1 MLKEP
6 CESQNTGTERVIW
19 GILPDNLTRMSHISR
34 RTLALGLCAAL
45 LLGSSPAVAKTRKPS
60 LAEIAKA
67 KAAEKAK
74 AKVAAAAKA
83 RLDAAQARLN
93 VLAREA
99 AKAKVAYSKSAAELA
114 TAAQIAR
121 QKAAASVAAAA
132 EVSRAHDGIGRI
144 AAGAYQMGGG
154 FTNFDAILHA
164 NGPQDL
170 VDRLSQLNAIS
181 ASNATILHRFQSAS
195 DQARVAKLAADSA
208 RIAQANATKKVAA
221 AKNVADAIKA
231 SQQQEVDSLMALQ
244 NQLMAELS
252 KARNVRVTL
261 EQQRQLAILEEQ
273 RAKIA
278 ARTPGQAKI
287 WRDRGYTGRQTI
299 RTSAQQRSIAVAF
312 AKRQVLA
319 GLPYVWG
326 AQGPRS
332 YDCSGLVY
340 AAYKA
345 AGLSWP
351 AWSRLNAAL
360 YFVATKRIPL
370 SELQP
375 GDLVFYSYDGTV
387 PSIHHVS
394 IYAGNDMVWE
404 ARGTREGLKFSNMY
418 NTNGLMPFG
427 GRV

>member
-1 MLKEP
+1 M
-6 CESQNTGTERVIW
+6 
-19 GILPDNLTRMSHISR
+19 SR
-34 RTLALGLCAAL
+34 RTLALALCAGL

-60 LAEIAKA
+60 LAEIATA
-67 KAAEKAK
+67 KASERAK
-74 AKVAAAAKA
+74 AMVAAAAKVKLDIA
-83 RLDAAQARLN
+83 QSRLRVLAQEAAQ
-93 VLAREA
+93 
-99 AKAKVAYSKSAAELA
+99 AKVAYNKSAAALA
-114 TAAQIAR
+114 TASQIAR
-121 QKAAASVAAAA
+121 QKASAAVAAAA
-132 EVSRAHDGIGRI
+132 EVSQARDGIGRI
-144 AAGAYQMGGG
+144 AVGAYQMGGG
-154 FTNFDAILHA
+154 FSNFDAILHA

-181 ASNATILHRFQSAS
+181 ASNATTLHRFQTAN
-195 DQARVAKLAADSA
+195 DRARIAKLAASSA
-208 RIAQANATKKVAA
+208 RAAQANATNRVAA
-221 AKNVADAIKA
+221 AKKTADAIKT
-231 SQQQEVDSLMALQ
+231 SQQQEVDSLMVLQ

-252 KARNVRVTL
+252 KAHDVRVTL

-299 RTSAQQRSIAVAF
+299 RTSAEQRLIAVNF

-345 AGLSWP
+345 AGLAPPS
-351 AWSRLNAAL
+351 WSRLNAAL
-360 YFVATKRIPL
+360 YFVATKRVPL
-370 SELQP
+370 ADLQP
-375 GDLVFYSYDGTV
+375 GDLVFYSYNGTV
-387 PSIHHVS
+387 GSIHHVS

-418 NTNGLMPFG
+418 NTDGLMPFG